1 MTARDNWWAGPVVST
16 LLIMGGTADARALA
30 AAVLARRPKMR
41 VITSLAGRTA
51 VPRKPM
57 GEVTVGGFGGAQGL
71 ADYMLQENVDG
82 VIDATHPFAAAISAN
97 VAEASR
103 MTGVPRLV
111 LMRASWTFA
120 DDAGVVRVADTAA
133 AARALDKG
141 DRRVFLAI
149 GRKEVSAFTDMPGR
163 FHLLRFIDAPDVP
176 PPFADCHVLTGR
188 PGGLEAEERILDEFR
203 IDALVAKNGGSDAS
217 RAKIDAALDRG
228 IKVVL
233 IDPPPAPP
241 LPHGDSI
248 DAALEWLAGLSP
260 S

>member
-1 MTARDNWWAGPVVST
+1 MIAKANWWGGPVVST

-30 AAVLARRPKMR
+30 AATLDRLPGMR

-57 GEVTVGGFGGAQGL
+57 GEVTVGGFGGPQGL
-71 ADYMLQENVDG
+71 ADYMLQQNVDA

-103 MTGVPRLV
+103 MTGLPRLV
-111 LMRASWTFA
+111 LRRAPWTFA
-120 DDAGVVRVADTAA
+120 DNAGVVRVADTAA
-133 AARALDKG
+133 AARALAES

-149 GRKEVSAFTDMPGR
+149 GRKEVSAFADMPGR
-163 FHLLRFIDAPDVP
+163 FYLLRFIDAPDAP
-176 PPFADCHVLTGR
+176 PPFADYHVLTGR
-188 PGGLEAEERILDEFR
+188 PGGPEAEDRILDDFR
-203 IDALVAKNGGSDAS
+203 IDALVAKNGGSDLS

-241 LPHGDSI
+241 PPHGDSI
-248 DAALEWLAGLSP
+248 DAALEWLTELSP